1 MASFEEVLS
10 FWFGEP
16 GTPEHGTSRVVWFA
30 RSPAFDD
37 EIRRRFGALN
47 ETAVEG
53 GLEDWEGE
61 PRSTLALIIVLDQF
75 SRNLHRDSA
84 RAFDGDARA
93 LTLARWMVSAT
104 WDRELAP
111 LERQFVYMPF
121 EHSESQEMQE
131 ESLRLFG
138 KLARYPETRDL
149 LRWAE
154 AHARIVERFGR
165 FPHRNV
171 ALGRAST
178 AEELAFLKEPDSS
191 F

>member
-1 MASFEEVLS
+1 MTSFDEVLS

-37 EIRRRFGALN
+37 EIRRRFGILHAR
-47 ETAVEG
+47 AVEG
-53 GLEDWEGE
+53 ELEDWERE
-61 PRSTLALIIVLDQF
+61 PRSSLALVVVLDQF
-75 SRNLHRDSA
+75 SRNLFRDSA

-93 LTLARWMVSAT
+93 LTVARWMVSAT

-121 EHSESQEMQE
+121 QHSESMEMQE
-131 ESLRLFG
+131 ESLRLFA
-138 KLARYPETRDL
+138 KLAKHPETADL
-149 LRWAE
+149 MRWAE
-154 AHARIVERFGR
+154 AHARIIARFGR
-165 FPHRNV
+165 FPHRNA
-171 ALGRAST
+171 ALGRTST
-178 AEELAFLKEPDSS
+178 PEEIEFLKEPGSS